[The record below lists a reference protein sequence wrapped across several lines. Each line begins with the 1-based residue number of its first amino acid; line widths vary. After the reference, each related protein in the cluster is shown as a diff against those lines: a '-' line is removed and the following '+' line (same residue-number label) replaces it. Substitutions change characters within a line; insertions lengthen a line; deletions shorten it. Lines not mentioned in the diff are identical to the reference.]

1 METQTPPPDDAA
13 HQPPA
18 AEPEALAGG
27 SADDAVVAA
36 TAAKSAVALPAAPK
50 MKVHRADG
58 STVTAP
64 APVAGGSGSG
74 GSGGGGGNRPPMKLY
89 SAEPAKRRRRWPWV
103 VGGIG
108 ALVLIVAL
116 GVVGYGYW
124 YVQDTVTAMTHTSNK
139 KQQEAQNG
147 LAIAAS
153 NEPITALIIG
163 EDHRPGDSV
172 SRSDTM
178 MMVRIDPRT
187 KSLSM
192 LSFPRDLVVD
202 VPGYGRRPIN
212 EAYEIGEE
220 PLALATVKK
229 LTGVQINYLIPVDFK
244 AFTRIVATFGGVWL
258 PVDRRYYNV
267 NDGTPEHNYM
277 SINIQP
283 GYQLVKGTDAL
294 AFARFRHMDS
304 DLIRMARQQTFVRE
318 FKKRVDH
325 WGLATRLIELIS
337 ILRDNIKIL
346 GSNKKPADAKT
357 LLEYGQ
363 LLASI
368 PRGNVQQVRLDDISS
383 STKYPGK
390 LEATPQAIQTV
401 VDKFLNPDTS
411 SANAIATRDVAKDPK
426 AKVTKPTYDPA
437 KVGVEVRNGNGTPA
451 AAADAS
457 WQLVENGWKQAHSAG
472 DSMSEYLHTTVYY
485 DGSVAGTKDAAAA
498 IGEAFGT
505 DSEVTP
511 LDAASKAEIQQNG
524 INIKDPV
531 VVVIGKTYTG
541 DLAPPK
547 VAVLPPKEEAQINRD
562 PTRDIVMWRQA
573 QRKAGFPLWMPT
585 VMYAGAQTRDPQFSS
600 QPPYRVYKSDGHKA
614 VYVTYS
620 ADAYDQVFGVQAI
633 QWDNPPILDGPNAT
647 REFKGRTLL
656 LYFNGASLQRVAWKE
671 NGNSYWLENSLT
683 GRIPNSAMIAMAK
696 SFKRV
701 TR

>member
-1 METQTPPPDDAA
+1 METNTPPPDDAA
-13 HQPPA
+13 NQPPA

-27 SADDAVVAA
+27 SADDAVIAA
-36 TAAKSAVALPAAPK
+36 AAAKSAVALPSQPK
-50 MKVHRADG
+50 MKVHRPDG
-58 STVTAP
+58 TTATAP
-64 APVAGGSGSG
+64 APAVKTATGGA
-74 GSGGGGGNRPPMKLY
+74 GGGGGGRPPMTLY

-108 ALVLIVAL
+108 AVLVIAVL

-124 YVQDTVTAMTHTSNK
+124 YVQDTVSTMTRSSNK
-139 KQQEAQNG
+139 QQQEAQNG
-147 LAIAAS
+147 LAIATA

-163 EDHRPGDSV
+163 EDHRPGESGG
-172 SRSDTM
+172 RSDTM

-187 KSLSM
+187 KTISL
-192 LSFPRDLVVD
+192 LSFPRDLIVD

-212 EAYEIGEE
+212 EAYDIGQE
-220 PLALATVKK
+220 PLALATVKE
-229 LTGVQINYLIPVDFK
+229 LTGVQINYLIPVDFR
-244 AFTRIVATFGGVWL
+244 AFNRIVGTFGGVWL
-258 PVDRRYYNV
+258 PIDRRYYNV
-267 NDGTPEHNYM
+267 NDGTEAHNYM

-283 GYQLVKGTDAL
+283 GYQLLRGNDSL
-294 AFARFRHMDS
+294 AFARFRHLDS
-304 DLIRMARQQTFVRE
+304 DLIRISRQQTFVRE
-318 FKKRVDH
+318 FKKRVDN
-325 WGLATRLIELIS
+325 WGLATRLIEVIS

-363 LLASI
+363 LMASI
-368 PRGNVQQVRLDDISS
+368 PRGNMQQVRLSDISS

-390 LEATPQAIQTV
+390 LEATPQAVQKV
-401 VDKFLNPDTS
+401 VDEFLNPDTTS
-411 SANAIATRDVAKDPK
+411 GNAIASRDVAKDPK
-426 AKVTKPTYDPA
+426 AKVKKVTYNPE
-437 KVGVEVRNGNGTPA
+437 KMGVEVRNGNGTPA

-472 DSMSEYLHTTVYY
+472 DSLTQYLHTTVYY
-485 DGSVAGTKDAAAA
+485 DGSVGGAKDAATS
-498 IGEAFGT
+498 IGESFGT
-505 DSEVTP
+505 DSEIKAI
-511 LDAASKAEIQQNG
+511 DAAAKAEIQQNG
-524 INIKDPV
+524 VDITEPI

-562 PTRDIVMWRQA
+562 PTRDVTMWRQA

-585 VMYAGAQTRDPQFSS
+585 VVYAGAQTRDPQFSS
-600 QPPYRVYKSDGHKA
+600 QPPYRVYKTGGKKA

-633 QWDNPPILDGPNAT
+633 QWDQPPILDGPTTT
-647 REFKGRTLL
+647 RNYKGRTLL

>member
-1 METQTPPPDDAA
+1 METNTPPPDDAA
-13 HQPPA
+13 NQPPA

-27 SADDAVVAA
+27 SADDAVIAA
-36 TAAKSAVALPAAPK
+36 AAAKSAVALPSQPK
-50 MKVHRADG
+50 MKVHRPDG
-58 STVTAP
+58 TTATAP
-64 APVAGGSGSG
+64 APAVKTATGGA
-74 GSGGGGGNRPPMKLY
+74 GGGGGGRPPMTLY

-108 ALVLIVAL
+108 AVLVIAVL

-124 YVQDTVTAMTHTSNK
+124 YVQDTVSTMTRSSNK
-139 KQQEAQNG
+139 QQQEAQNG
-147 LAIAAS
+147 LAIATA

-163 EDHRPGDSV
+163 EDRRPGES
-172 SRSDTM
+172 SGGRSDTM

-187 KSLSM
+187 KTISL
-192 LSFPRDLVVD
+192 LSFPRDLIVD

-212 EAYEIGEE
+212 EAYDIGQE
-220 PLALATVKK
+220 PLALATVKE
-229 LTGVQINYLIPVDFK
+229 LTGVQINYLIPVDFR
-244 AFTRIVATFGGVWL
+244 AFNRIVGTFGGVWL
-258 PVDRRYYNV
+258 PIDRRYYNV
-267 NDGTPEHNYM
+267 NDGTEAHNYM

-283 GYQLVKGTDAL
+283 GYQLLRGNDSL
-294 AFARFRHMDS
+294 AFARFRHLDS
-304 DLIRMARQQTFVRE
+304 DLIRISRQQTFVRE
-318 FKKRVDH
+318 FKKRVDN
-325 WGLATRLIELIS
+325 WGLATRLIEVIS

-363 LLASI
+363 LMASI
-368 PRGNVQQVRLDDISS
+368 PRGNMQQVRLSDISS

-390 LEATPQAIQTV
+390 LEATPQAVQKV
-401 VDKFLNPDTS
+401 VDEFLNPDTTS
-411 SANAIATRDVAKDPK
+411 GNAIASRDVAKDPK
-426 AKVTKPTYDPA
+426 AKVKKVTYNPE
-437 KVGVEVRNGNGTPA
+437 KMGVEVRNGNGTPA

-472 DSMSEYLHTTVYY
+472 DSLTQYLHTTVYY
-485 DGSVAGTKDAAAA
+485 DGSVGGAKDAATS
-498 IGEAFGT
+498 IGESFGT
-505 DSEVTP
+505 DSEIKAI
-511 LDAASKAEIQQNG
+511 DAAAKAEIQQNG
-524 INIKDPV
+524 VDITEPI

-562 PTRDIVMWRQA
+562 PTRDVTMWRQA

-585 VMYAGAQTRDPQFSS
+585 VVYAGAQTRDPQFSS
-600 QPPYRVYKSDGHKA
+600 QPPYRVYKTGGKKA

-633 QWDNPPILDGPNAT
+633 QWDQPPILDGPTTT
-647 REFKGRTLL
+647 RNYKGRTLL

>member
-1 METQTPPPDDAA
+1 METNTPPPDDAA
-13 HQPPA
+13 DQPPA

-27 SADDAVVAA
+27 SADDAVIAA
-36 TAAKSAVALPAAPK
+36 AAAKSAVALPSQPK
-50 MKVHRADG
+50 MKVHRPDG
-58 STVTAP
+58 TTATAP
-64 APVAGGSGSG
+64 APAVKTATGGA
-74 GSGGGGGNRPPMKLY
+74 GGGGGGRPPMTLY

-108 ALVLIVAL
+108 AVLVIAVL

-124 YVQDTVTAMTHTSNK
+124 YVQDTVSTMTRSSNK
-139 KQQEAQNG
+139 QQQEAQNG
-147 LAIAAS
+147 LAIATA

-163 EDHRPGDSV
+163 EDRRPGES
-172 SRSDTM
+172 SGGRSDTM

-187 KSLSM
+187 KTISL
-192 LSFPRDLVVD
+192 LSFPRDLIVD

-212 EAYEIGEE
+212 EAYDIGQE
-220 PLALATVKK
+220 PLALATVKE
-229 LTGVQINYLIPVDFK
+229 LTGVQINYLIPVDFR
-244 AFTRIVATFGGVWL
+244 AFNRIVGTFGGVWL
-258 PVDRRYYNV
+258 PIDRRYYNV
-267 NDGTPEHNYM
+267 NDGTEAHNYM

-283 GYQLVKGTDAL
+283 GYQLLRGNDSL
-294 AFARFRHMDS
+294 AFARFRHLDS
-304 DLIRMARQQTFVRE
+304 DLIRISRQQTFVRE
-318 FKKRVDH
+318 FKKRVDN
-325 WGLATRLIELIS
+325 WGLATRLIEVIS

-363 LLASI
+363 LMASI
-368 PRGNVQQVRLDDISS
+368 PRGNMQQVRLSDISS

-390 LEATPQAIQTV
+390 LEATPQAVQKV
-401 VDKFLNPDTS
+401 VDEFLNPDTTS
-411 SANAIATRDVAKDPK
+411 GNAIASRDVAKDPK
-426 AKVTKPTYDPA
+426 AKVKKVTYNPE
-437 KVGVEVRNGNGTPA
+437 KMGVEVRNGNGTPA

-472 DSMSEYLHTTVYY
+472 DSLTQYLHTTVYY
-485 DGSVAGTKDAAAA
+485 DGSVGGAKDAATS
-498 IGEAFGT
+498 IGESFGT
-505 DSEVTP
+505 DSEIKAI
-511 LDAASKAEIQQNG
+511 DAAAKAEIQQNG
-524 INIKDPV
+524 VDITEPI

-562 PTRDIVMWRQA
+562 PTRDVTMWRQA

-585 VMYAGAQTRDPQFSS
+585 VVYAGAQTRDPQFSS
-600 QPPYRVYKSDGHKA
+600 QPPYRVYKTGGKKA

-633 QWDNPPILDGPNAT
+633 QWDQPPILDGPTTT
-647 REFKGRTLL
+647 RNYKGRTLL